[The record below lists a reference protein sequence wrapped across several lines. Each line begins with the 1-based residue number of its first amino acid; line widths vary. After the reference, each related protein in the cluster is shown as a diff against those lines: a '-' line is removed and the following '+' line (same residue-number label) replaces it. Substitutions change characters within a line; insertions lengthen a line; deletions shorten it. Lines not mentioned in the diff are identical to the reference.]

1 MVYLDNS
8 ATTRP
13 SQAVR
18 DAMVHSMEE
27 VYFNPS
33 ALYGPAMQAEKEL
46 TAARKALADQLGV
59 PAKNVIFTSGGTE
72 SDNLA
77 ILGHLQTLR
86 GKGEVLYTA
95 AEHAAVKNACREAEA
110 CESRP
115 FLIMDSGGM
124 CNVVF

>member
-59 PAKNVIFTSGGTE
+59 PAKNVTSQAPCASSPTRRGLVYTFL
-72 SDNLA
+72 LA
-77 ILGHLQTLR
+77 YATI
-86 GKGEVLYTA
+86 
-95 AEHAAVKNACREAEA
+95 
-110 CESRP
+110 
-115 FLIMDSGGM
+115 
-124 CNVVF
+124 

>member
-18 DAMVHSMEE
+18 DAMVHSIEE

-33 ALYGPAMQAEKEL
+33 ALYGPAMQVEKEL

-59 PAKNVIFTSGGTE
+59 PAT
-72 SDNLA
+72 
-77 ILGHLQTLR
+77 
-86 GKGEVLYTA
+86 
-95 AEHAAVKNACREAEA
+95 CRPCGARA
-110 CESRP
+110 RCSTPPLNMRR
-115 FLIMDSGGM
+115 
-124 CNVVF
+124 

>member
-13 SQAVR
+13 SRAVR
-18 DAMVHSMEE
+18 DAMAHSMEE

-46 TAARKALADQLGV
+46 TVARKALADRLGV

-95 AEHAAVKNACREAEA
+95 AEHAAVKNACR
-110 CESRP
+110 
-115 FLIMDSGGM
+115 
-124 CNVVF
+124 